1 MNKDHSG
8 ADRRY
13 IYNLEG
19 VVTVV
24 FTESNVRT
32 KT

>member
-1 MNKDHSG
+1 MNKDHSA

-13 IYNLEG
+13 IYNLERA
-19 VVTVV
+19 VKEC
-24 FTESNVRT
+24 FTESNVRA